1 MQPSADNNPAE
12 IYATLRRAVLAKQP
26 VAAIYEGR
34 QRFLCPHILGWTEVG
49 LPHLVSYQYGGDSE
63 HGLGEEGS
71 PGNWRCMAVEILRS
85 VELREGPWK
94 TASITVSLIL
104 TCLKSMSRSK
114 RPSPA
119 VSRRTDSERFGEAD
133 TAQS

>member
-34 QRFLCPHILGWTEVG
+34 QRFLCPHILVWTEVG

-94 TASITVSLIL
+94 TASNYRLPHPYVPQVDVAVEAPL
-104 TCLKSMSRSK
+104 TG
-114 RPSPA
+114 
-119 VSRRTDSERFGEAD
+119 GEP
-133 TAQS
+133 QNGQ

>member
-34 QRFLCPHILGWTEVG
+34 RRLLCPHILGWTEVG

-71 PGNWRCMAVEILRS
+71 PHNWRCMAVGILRS

-94 TASITVSLIL
+94 TASNYRLPHACVPQVDVAVAVEAPL
-104 TCLKSMSRSK
+104 TG
-114 RPSPA
+114 
-119 VSRRTDSERFGEAD
+119 GEP
-133 TAQS
+133 QNGQ